1 MWHAQKRDLARLG
14 LTTTHTLLPQHL
26 PKRTPWSHPAT
37 SSPPSPLTP
46 LNISFLPHTLC
57 GLSCMLTV
65 PKHDEPFSPMG
76 ISPPSKPAS
85 ATSVSVSQSGCN
97 GSSGSSRVA
106 AAVTWLRRQAASH
119 WHSASTW
126 LRGGTLP
133 PARLTV
139 GGKVLSLSL
148 QLPEQIL
155 THSWMTEE
163 GCPATWGYFSHL
175 DTRWTHWAA
184 DWRGG
189 TWCWAPRLSSRDDCS
204 LPVSTSPP
212 TLRPLSPLPPCSPLA
227 CEGQSQ
233 QDFSSATILP
243 PTVLWSCSSAPHL
256 TWRLPRQ
263 NKGIKPWTLLS
274 PGDTF
279 CHYTEDCEIWWKSTV
294 SMFVLFFLF
303 LFFLGLRFH
312 SL

>member
-1 MWHAQKRDLARLG
+1 MNHSALWEF
-14 LTTTHTLLPQHL
+14 LLPASQRQLHL
-26 PKRTPWSHPAT
+26 CLSARVDAT
-37 SSPPSPLTP
+37 
-46 LNISFLPHTLC
+46 
-57 GLSCMLTV
+57 
-65 PKHDEPFSPMG
+65 
-76 ISPPSKPAS
+76 A
-85 ATSVSVSQSGCN
+85 AA
-97 GSSGSSRVA
+97 A
-106 AAVTWLRRQAASH
+106 AAVTWLRRQAASQ

-133 PARLTV
+133 PAQLTV
-139 GGKVLSLSL
+139 GGKVLPLSL

-155 THSWMTEE
+155 LIHEWVRKDALQLEDTFLIWTKGGRTEQL
-163 GCPATWGYFSHL
+163 T
-175 DTRWTHWAA
+175 
-184 DWRGG
+184 GG
-189 TWCWAPRLSSRDDCS
+189 MWCWAPRPSSRDDRS

-212 TLRPLSPLPPCSPLA
+212 TLLPLSLLPRCSPLA

-233 QDFSSATILP
+233 QDFSSTTNLP

-294 SMFVLFFLF
+294 SMFVLFFF
-303 LFFLGLRFH
+303 GCVFTVSRDSVSDWMDTF
-312 SL
+312 